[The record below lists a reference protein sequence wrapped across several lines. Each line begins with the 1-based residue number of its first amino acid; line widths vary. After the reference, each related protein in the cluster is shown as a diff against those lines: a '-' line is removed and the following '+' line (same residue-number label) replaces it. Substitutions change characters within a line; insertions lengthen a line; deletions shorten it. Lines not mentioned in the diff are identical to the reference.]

1 MSISI
6 IIPYCNANEF
16 TEECLRSIK
25 KHTKDYEIILIDN
38 GSKDLL
44 ELSENEMSICL
55 IRNEENLGFPKAV
68 NQGLAR
74 AKGDYLC
81 VLNNDIIVVP
91 GWAERLIWHLECGI
105 DVIGPRTNSISG
117 PQALLVDRYNNIEEL
132 NSESEILYKK
142 EKHRRFPF
150 HRLIAF
156 CIIMRRWVYE
166 MIGGF
171 DEIFSPG
178 NYEDDSYCLEAIDK
192 GFKLAIANDVFIHHF
207 GSITHKALDID
218 YISLLKRNQKIFESK
233 WEKVKIKELSAKN
246 TEAVNGTKRK
256 KSN

>member
-117 PQALLVDRYNNIEEL
+117 PQALLVDRYDNIEEL
-132 NSESEILYKK
+132 NRESESLYKR
-142 EKHRRFPF
+142 EKHNRFPF
-150 HRLIAF
+150 YRLVAF
-156 CIIMRRWVYE
+156 CVVMRRWVYE

-171 DEIFSPG
+171 DEVFSPG

-192 GFKLAIANDVFIHHF
+192 GFKLAVANDVFMHHW
-207 GSITHKALDID
+207 GSVTHRNLYID
-218 YISLLKRNQKIFESK
+218 YVSLLKRNQKIFESK
-233 WEKVKIKELSAKN
+233 WSKEKIKELSAKN
-246 TEAVNGTKRK
+246 MEAVNGAKREVF
-256 KSN
+256 N